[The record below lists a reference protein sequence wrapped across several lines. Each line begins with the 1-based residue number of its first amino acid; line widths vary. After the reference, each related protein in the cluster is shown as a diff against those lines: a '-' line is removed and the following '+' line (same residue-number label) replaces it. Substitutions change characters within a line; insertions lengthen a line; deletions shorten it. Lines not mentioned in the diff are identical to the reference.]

1 MWCIRTTVG
10 SGSCQRQLQCRKPSA
25 IGKPD
30 KLTDGSDP
38 VVAAFCRLFFS
49 ALAEVI
55 ENAAVSFWA
64 FGYFDA
70 QNSLNLRSLSIVR
83 LLSLPDTSI
92 WDW

>member
-1 MWCIRTTVG
+1 MWRIRTTVG
-10 SGSCQRQLQCRKPSA
+10 SRGGQRQSQCREPSA

-38 VVAAFCRLFFS
+38 VVAAFCGLFFS
-49 ALAEVI
+49 ALAI
-55 ENAAVSFWA
+55 MQAVSFLA

-83 LLSLPDTSI
+83 LLSLPDASI